1 MIAVKAMRYAGRDLM
16 PGDEF
21 EPQSDRDA
29 RLLRAI
35 GKAKVANPVDD
46 TDRDDDGK
54 PEKRAYRRKDMK
66 AED

>member
-35 GKAKVANPVDD
+35 GKAKDAEPVDD
-46 TDRDDDGK
+46 TDHDDEDAPK
-54 PEKRAYRRKDMK
+54 KRTYRRKDMK
-66 AED
+66 AEG